1 MDASDTDVTE
11 YVWDNRNRLV
21 EVTDSAQYGGPATQA
36 VDYLYDT
43 ENRWI
48 GENIDGDGVI
58 DHQTRF
64 TYDGTQIVLQFDKDG
79 EGALTNADLS
89 HRYFWRPDIVDQL
102 IADEQVTSLKEP
114 GEVLW
119 TLTDNQGTVRD
130 LAVYDSDSDTT
141 TIANH
146 RVYSSFGELK
156 SQTNAAVD
164 CLFSFKGN
172 SGDAI
177 HNY

>member
-1 MDASDTDVTE
+1 MVQVKQFAEFASISGSPEQV
-11 YVWDNRNRLV
+11 
-21 EVTDSAQYGGPATQA
+21 

-48 GENIDGDGVI
+48 GENIDLDGDGVI

-64 TYDGTQIVLQFDKDG
+64 TYDGNQIVLQFDKDG